1 MYEYSE
7 DNLIEQ
13 TAIDLFFNQLGWD
26 TQLAYNKESFGEGS
40 TLGRLN
46 KKEVVLKKIFFEK
59 LKQFNPNLPDQ
70 AYNQA
75 YEKLI
80 EESITKSLA
89 EINFEKYQLLRNGI
103 PVDFINE
110 KGEQVKN
117 KTLKV
122 FDFDNADNNN
132 FLAVRQLWIQGNS
145 NRERRPDII
154 GFVNG
159 IPLLFIELKA
169 AHRKLENAYN
179 DNFTDYKDVIPKL
192 FYYNAFVMLSNGI
205 ESRIGSVTGKY
216 QHFHE
221 WKRITEEDEGIVALD
236 RIIVGVCEKRR
247 FLDMFENFILFDNS
261 LGKVVKLIARNH
273 QFIGVNKAIEN
284 LKRKTESGKFELERL
299 EQIKKNLSPEEY
311 QNQKSE
317 IQNRK
322 SQLGVF
328 WHTQGSGK
336 SYSMVFFCQKIHR
349 KFTGSYTFLIVTD
362 RNELDTQIYGTFSG
376 VGAVPQVKAGAK
388 DSLKAGSGKHLK
400 ELLSSEH
407 RYLFTLIHKFN
418 FEELITER
426 DNIIVITDEAHRT
439 QNGQLAMNLRNAL
452 PNASFIGFTG
462 TPLFKDDEI
471 TKRIFGDYV
480 SRYDFKRSVDDGA
493 TVPLY
498 YENRGEYLGLK
509 NPVINEQIRAV
520 IDAESEDLDS
530 DQRSRVEQLFA
541 REYPIL
547 TAKKRLDAI
556 AKDVVWHFCNRGYKG
571 KGMFIALDKLTAVKM
586 YDLITVHWEKYVEQV
601 EKEISKGKYGDQEL
615 LEKSRELQW
624 IKETEICV
632 VVSPEQNEIQKFQK
646 WDLDIEPHREKMNT
660 QDLETR
666 FKDEN
671 DPFRFVIVCAMWI
684 TGFDVPTLSTLY
696 LDKPLKSHT
705 LMQAIARANRISEG
719 KNNGLIVDYIETYT
733 ALLDALAIYGSGGD
747 EGGSGGG
754 EKPEPPVKPKEELI
768 KQLEEAL
775 EATETFLQD
784 EVKFDL
790 QELINADGL
799 HKLAA
804 MEKAVNAV
812 YTNDETKR
820 KFQVLAR
827 EVFNKYKALQPDK
840 VLNQYAPRKNAI
852 DVIYTAIEDN
862 IESADVAEIMRKIQ
876 NVVDGSIEILAAEPV
891 PSPEGIGTGDEGID
905 LSGLNFDLLEQYFL
919 KTKNKNAVVQ
929 SLKDKV
935 EKQLKRM
942 VERNPLTVDYYKR
955 YQQIIEEYNRGKDE
969 VVIKE
974 TFRKLIELVNSYS
987 AEEAHTK
994 REGLNDEQKAIFDI
1008 LRRGK
1013 SLDEKEK
1020 KEVKKIAIELIE
1032 ELKKE
1037 KLRIDQWA
1045 EKSITAAAIY
1055 NYVNKTLFEFLPYPT
1070 YQTDDIDLRTN
1081 LVYEHL
1087 KNQYFGGGISI
1098 YGKF

>member
-1 MYEYSE
+1 MTWEYSE

-26 TQLAYNKESFGEGS
+26 TLLAYNKEGFGEGS

-59 LKQFNPNLPDQ
+59 IKAFNPGLPQ
-70 AYNQA
+70 KAYEEA

-80 EESITKSLA
+80 EESSSKSLA
-89 EINFEKYQLLRNGI
+89 EINYEKHQLLRNGI

-122 FDFDNADNNN
+122 FDFDNAENNN
-132 FLAVRQLWIQGNS
+132 FLAVRQLWIQGKS

-159 IPLLFIELKA
+159 IPIVFIELKNPIKNV
-169 AHRKLENAYN
+169 REAY
-179 DNFTDYKDVIPKL
+179 DNNFLDYLDVIPRL
-192 FYYNAFVMLSNGI
+192 FHHNALVILSNGR
-205 ESRIGSVTGKY
+205 ESKIGSITSKY
-216 QHFHE
+216 HHFHE
-221 WKRITEEDEGIVALD
+221 WKRITEDDEGVVDLD
-236 RIIVGVCEKRR
+236 RMIIGVCHKQRL
-247 FLDMFENFILFDNS
+247 LDILENFILFDNS

-284 LKRKTESGKFELERL
+284 IQHKEQLYKLGKVSLE
-299 EQIKKNLSPEEY
+299 EK
-311 QNQKSE
+311 QK
-317 IQNRK
+317 
-322 SQLGVF
+322 LGVF

-336 SYSMVFFCQKIHR
+336 SYSMVFFCQKIHH

-376 VGAVPQVKAGAK
+376 IAAVPQVKAGSK
-388 DSLKAGSGKHLK
+388 DSLKANSGKHLR

-418 FEELITER
+418 FEEEITKR
-426 DNIIVITDEAHRT
+426 DNIIVISDEAHRT
-439 QNGQLAMNLRNAL
+439 QGGNLAMNLRNAL

-509 NPVINEQIRAV
+509 NPTINEEIRQLL
-520 IDAESEDLDS
+520 ENEELET
-530 DQRSRVEQLFA
+530 DQRSRVEQLIA

-556 AKDVVWHFCNRGYKG
+556 AKDAIWHFCNRGYKG
-571 KGMFIALDKLTAVKM
+571 KGMFIALDKLTAVRM
-586 YDLITVHWEKYVEQV
+586 YYLITHHWKLTVEQL
-601 EKEISKGKYGDQEL
+601 EKEVAKGKYGDQEL

-632 VVSPEQNEIQKFQK
+632 VVSSEQNEIQKFQK
-646 WDLDIEPHREKMNT
+646 WDLDIEPHREKMNKE
-660 QDLETR
+660 DLEAR

-733 ALLDALAIYGSGGD
+733 ALLDALAIYGAVGEDG
-747 EGGSGGG
+747 EGGGG

-784 EVKFDL
+784 EVNFDI
-790 QELINADGL
+790 QELIKADGL

-820 KFQVLAR
+820 KFQILAR
-827 EVFNKYKALQPDK
+827 EVFKKYKALQPDK
-840 VLNQYAPRKNAI
+840 VLNQYASRKNAI
-852 DVIYTAIEDN
+852 DVIYSAIEDN
-862 IESADVAEIMRKIQ
+862 IESADVADIMRKIQ
-876 NVVDGSIEILAAEPV
+876 NVVDESIENMVAEPGHN
-891 PSPEGIGTGDEGID
+891 EEKIID
-905 LSGLNFDLLEQYFL
+905 LSGLNFELLQQYFL
-919 KTKNKNAVVQ
+919 KTKNKNTVVQ
-929 SLKDKV
+929 SLKDKI
-935 EKQLKRM
+935 EKQLKQM

-955 YQQIIEEYNRGKDE
+955 YQEIIQEYNRGKDE

-987 AEEAHTK
+987 EEEADTR
-994 REGLNDEQKAIFDI
+994 REGLTDEQKVIFDI
-1008 LRRGK
+1008 LRQGK
-1013 SLDEKEK
+1013 KLEEKEK
-1020 KEVKKIAIELIE
+1020 NEIKKISIELLE

-1037 KLRIDQWA
+1037 KLRVDKWA
-1045 EKSITAAAIY
+1045 DKSVTAAAVF
-1055 NYVNKTLFEFLPYPT
+1055 NYVNKTLFEVLPYPT

-1087 KNQYFGGGISI
+1087 KHQYFGGGMSI
-1098 YGKF
+1098 YGRY

>member
-1 MYEYSE
+1 MTWEYSE

-13 TAIDLFFNQLGWD
+13 TAIDLFFNRLGWD
-26 TQLAYNKESFGEGS
+26 TLLAYNKESFGEGS

-59 LKQFNPNLPDQ
+59 IKKFNPDLPEQ

-89 EINFEKYQLLRNGI
+89 EINYEKHQLLRNGI
-103 PVDFINE
+103 PVVLPPSPDRRGAG
-110 KGEQVKN
+110 GEV
-117 KTLKV
+117 KTLKI
-122 FDFDNADNNN
+122 FDFENADNNN
-132 FLAVRQLWIQGNS
+132 FLAVRQLWIQGKS

-236 RIIVGVCEKRR
+236 RIIVGVCEKKR
-247 FLDMFENFILFDNS
+247 FLDLFENFILFDNS

-284 LKRKTESGKFELERL
+284 IKHKEELFKLGKISLE
-299 EQIKKNLSPEEY
+299 EK
-311 QNQKSE
+311 QK
-317 IQNRK
+317 
-322 SQLGVF
+322 LGVF

-336 SYSMVFFCQKIHR
+336 SYSMVFFCQKIHH

-388 DSLKAGSGKHLK
+388 DSLKANSGKHLR

-418 FEELITER
+418 FEEEITKR
-426 DNIIVITDEAHRT
+426 DNIIVISDEAHRT
-439 QNGQLAMNLRNAL
+439 QGGNLAMNLRNAL

-556 AKDVVWHFCNRGYKG
+556 AKDAVWHFCNRGYKG

-586 YDLITVHWEKYVEQV
+586 YDLITEHWKKYVEQL
-601 EKEISKGKYGDQEL
+601 EKEVSKGKYGDQEL

-632 VVSPEQNEIQKFQK
+632 VVSSEQNEIQKFQK

-666 FKDEN
+666 FKEED

-719 KNNGLIVDYIETYT
+719 KNNGLIVDYIDTYT
-733 ALLDALAIYGSGGD
+733 ALLDALAIYGA
-747 EGGSGGG
+747 G
-754 EKPEPPVKPKEELI
+754 EQEDKKEKDKSPLEPNTELI
-768 KQLEEAL
+768 YLLEDAIV
-775 EATETFLQD
+775 ATESFLLD
-784 EVKFDL
+784 EVYFDL
-790 QELINADGL
+790 QELIKADGL

-827 EVFNKYKALQPDK
+827 EVFKKYKALQPHK

-862 IESADVAEIMRKIQ
+862 IESADVADIMRIIQ
-876 NVVDGSIEILAAEPV
+876 NVVDESIENMVAEPL
-891 PSPEGIGTGDEGID
+891 PSPEGRGVGGEGID
-905 LSGLNFDLLEQYFL
+905 LSGLDFDLLEQYFL
-919 KTKNKNAVVQ
+919 KTKNKNAAVQ

-955 YQQIIEEYNRGKDE
+955 YQEIIEEYNRGKDE

-987 AEEAHTK
+987 EEEADTK
-994 REGLNDEQKAIFDI
+994 REGLTDEQKAIFDI
-1008 LRRGK
+1008 LRHGK
-1013 SLDEKEK
+1013 KLDEKEK
-1020 KEVKKIAIELIE
+1020 NEIKKISIELLD
-1032 ELKKE
+1032 ELKKD
-1037 KLRIDQWA
+1037 KLKVEQWA
-1045 EKSITAAAIY
+1045 EKTETVAAVYRFVNDKLFTA
-1055 NYVNKTLFEFLPYPT
+1055 LPYPA
-1070 YQTDDIDLRTN
+1070 YQTDDIDLKTN

-1087 KNQYFGGGISI
+1087 KHQYFGGGMSI
-1098 YGKF
+1098 YGQY

>member
-1 MYEYSE
+1 MTWEYSE

-13 TAIDLFFNQLGWD
+13 TAIDLFFHKLGWD
-26 TQLAYNKESFGEGS
+26 TLLAYNKEGFGEGS
-40 TLGRLN
+40 SLGRLN

-59 LKQFNPNLPDQ
+59 LNQFNPNLPEQ

-89 EINFEKYQLLRNGI
+89 EINYEKHQLLRNGI

-110 KGEQVKN
+110 KGEQIKN

-132 FLAVRQLWIQGNS
+132 FLAVRQLWIQGKS

-159 IPLLFIELKA
+159 IPLIFIELKA

-192 FYYNAFVMLSNGI
+192 FDYNAFIILSNGI
-205 ESRIGSVTGKY
+205 ESRIGSITGKY

-236 RIIVGVCEKRR
+236 RIIVGVCEKKR
-247 FLDMFENFILFDNS
+247 FLDLFENFILFDNS

-284 LKRKTESGKFELERL
+284 IQHKEKLYKLGKISLE
-299 EQIKKNLSPEEY
+299 EK
-311 QNQKSE
+311 QK
-317 IQNRK
+317 
-322 SQLGVF
+322 LGVF

-336 SYSMVFFCQKIHR
+336 SYSMVFFCQKIHH

-388 DSLKAGSGKHLK
+388 DSLKANSGKHLK

-418 FEELITER
+418 FEEEITKR
-426 DNIIVITDEAHRT
+426 NNIIVISDEAHRT
-439 QNGQLAMNLRNAL
+439 QGGNLAMNLRNAL

-498 YENRGEYLGLK
+498 YENRGEYLMLD
-509 NPVINEQIRAV
+509 NPKINENIRTLL
-520 IDAESEDLDS
+520 ETEDLES
-530 DQRSRVEQLFA
+530 DERSKVENLIA

-547 TAKKRLDAI
+547 TAKKRLHAI
-556 AKDVVWHFCNRGYKG
+556 AEDTVWHFCNRGYKG
-571 KGMFIALDKLTAVKM
+571 KGMFIALDKPTAVKM
-586 YDLITVHWEKYVEQV
+586 YDLISEYWNKYVEQL
-601 EKEISKGKYGDQEL
+601 EKEVGIGKYGDQEA
-615 LEKSRELQW
+615 LEKSRELKW

-733 ALLDALAIYGSGGD
+733 ALLDALAIYGTDGD
-747 EGGSGGG
+747 EGGGGAG
-754 EKPEPPVKPKEELI
+754 EKPETPVKPKEELI

-775 EATETFLQD
+775 EATEAFLQG
-784 EVKFDL
+784 EVNFDL

-827 EVFNKYKALQPDK
+827 EVFKKYKALQPDK

-862 IESADVAEIMRKIQ
+862 IESADVTDIMRKIQ
-876 NVVDGSIEILAAEPV
+876 HVVDESIENMAAEPDQ
-891 PSPEGIGTGDEGID
+891 DEGKIID
-905 LSGLNFDLLEQYFL
+905 LSGLDFDLLEQYFL
-919 KTKNKNAVVQ
+919 KIKNKNAAVQ

-935 EKQLKRM
+935 EKQLKQM
-942 VERNPLTVDYYKR
+942 VERNPMTVDYYKR
-955 YQQIIEEYNRGKDE
+955 YQEIIEEYNRGKDE

-987 AEEAHTK
+987 EEEADTR
-994 REGLNDEQKAIFDI
+994 REGLTDEQKAIFDI
-1008 LRRGK
+1008 LRYGK
-1013 SLDEKEK
+1013 KLEK
-1020 KEVKKIAIELIE
+1020 KEKNEIKKISIELLE
-1032 ELKKE
+1032 ALKKD
-1037 KLRIDQWA
+1037 KLKVEQWSD
-1045 EKSITAAAIY
+1045 KSVTAAAVF
-1055 NYVNKTLFEFLPYPT
+1055 NTVSKTLFETLPYPA
-1070 YQTDDIDLRTN
+1070 YQTDDIDLKTN

-1087 KNQYFGGGISI
+1087 KHQYYGGGMSV
-1098 YGKF
+1098 YGQY

>member
-1 MYEYSE
+1 MTWEYSE

-26 TQLAYNKESFGEGS
+26 TLLAYNKEGFGEGS

-59 LKQFNPNLPDQ
+59 LKQFNPNLPEQ

-89 EINFEKYQLLRNGI
+89 EINYEKHQLLRNGI

-132 FLAVRQLWIQGNS
+132 FLAVRQLSIQGKS

-159 IPLLFIELKA
+159 IPLVFIELKNPTKNV
-169 AHRKLENAYN
+169 REAY
-179 DNFTDYKDVIPKL
+179 DHNFLDYIDVIPRL
-192 FYYNAFVMLSNGI
+192 FHHNALVILSNGR
-205 ESRIGSVTGKY
+205 ESKIGSITSKY
-216 QHFHE
+216 HHFHE
-221 WKRITEEDEGIVALD
+221 WKRITEEDEGVVDLD
-236 RIIVGVCEKRR
+236 RMIIGVCHKQRL
-247 FLDMFENFILFDNS
+247 LDILENFILFDNS

-284 LKRKTESGKFELERL
+284 IQHKEQLYKLGKINLE
-299 EQIKKNLSPEEY
+299 EK
-311 QNQKSE
+311 QK
-317 IQNRK
+317 
-322 SQLGVF
+322 LGVF

-336 SYSMVFFCQKIHR
+336 SYSMVFFCQKIHH

-376 VGAVPQVKAGAK
+376 IGAVPQIKSGSK
-388 DSLKAGSGKHLK
+388 DSLKANSGKHLK

-418 FEELITER
+418 FEEEITRR
-426 DNIIVITDEAHRT
+426 DNIIVISDEAHRT
-439 QNGQLAMNLRNAL
+439 QGGNLAMNLRNAL

-498 YENRGEYLGLK
+498 YENRGEYLKLD
-509 NPVINEQIRAV
+509 NPKINDNIRTLLEKEEL
-520 IDAESEDLDS
+520 ESDE
-530 DQRSRVEQLFA
+530 RSKVEKLIA

-547 TAKKRLDAI
+547 TAKKRLNDI
-556 AKDVVWHFCNRGYKG
+556 AKDAVWHFCNRGYKG
-571 KGMFIALDKLTAVKM
+571 KGMFIALDKLTAVRM
-586 YDLITVHWEKYVEQV
+586 YDLITEHWKKYVEQL
-601 EKEISKGKYGDQEL
+601 EKEVSKGKYGDQEL

-632 VVSPEQNEIQKFQK
+632 VVSSEQNEIQKFQK

-666 FKDEN
+666 FKDED

-733 ALLDALAIYGSGGD
+733 ALLDALAIYGAGGENGKD
-747 EGGSGGG
+747 GG

-768 KQLEEAL
+768 MLLEETL
-775 EATETFLQD
+775 HATETFLQD
-784 EVKFDL
+784 EVNFDL
-790 QELINADGL
+790 QELIKADGL

-827 EVFNKYKALQPDK
+827 AVFKKYKALQPDK
-840 VLNQYAPRKNAI
+840 VLYQYAQRKNAI
-852 DVIYTAIEDN
+852 DVIYAAIEDN
-862 IESADVAEIMRKIQ
+862 IVSADVADIMRKIQ
-876 NVVDGSIEILAAEPV
+876 NVVDDSIENMVAEP
-891 PSPEGIGTGDEGID
+891 EHNEEKIID
-905 LSGLNFDLLEQYFL
+905 LSGLDFELLEQYFL
-919 KTKNKNAVVQ
+919 KTKNKNTAVQ
-929 SLKDKV
+929 ALKEKV
-935 EKQLKRM
+935 EKQLKKM
-942 VERNPLTVDYYKR
+942 VERNPMTVDFYKR
-955 YQQIIEEYNRGKDE
+955 YQEIIEEYNRGKDE
-969 VVIKE
+969 AVIKE
-974 TFRKLIELVNSYS
+974 TFRKLIELVNSFS
-987 AEEAHTK
+987 EEEADTR
-994 REGLNDEQKAIFDI
+994 REGLTDEQKAIFDI
-1008 LRRGK
+1008 LRHGK
-1013 SLDEKEK
+1013 KLEDKEK
-1020 KEVKKIAIELIE
+1020 NEIKKISVELLE
-1032 ELKKE
+1032 DLKQE
-1037 KLRIDQWA
+1037 KLKVDQWA
-1045 EKSITAAAIY
+1045 DKSVTAAAVF
-1055 NYVNKTLFEFLPYPT
+1055 NTVSKTLFETLPYPS
-1070 YQTDDIDLRTN
+1070 YQTDEIDLKTN

-1087 KNQYFGGGISI
+1087 KHQYFGGGMSV
-1098 YGKF
+1098 YGQY

>member
-1 MYEYSE
+1 MSYEYSE

-26 TQLAYNKESFGEGS
+26 TLLAYNKESFGEGS

-46 KKEVVLKKIFFEK
+46 KKEVVLKRIFLEKIME
-59 LKQFNPNLPDQ
+59 FNPGLPQ
-70 AYNQA
+70 KAYDEA
-75 YEKLI
+75 YQKLT
-80 EESITKSLA
+80 EESITKSLD
-89 EINFEKYQLLRNGI
+89 EINYEKHQLLRDGI
-103 PVDFINE
+103 PVDYINE
-110 KGEQVKN
+110 EGEQVRN

-122 FDFDNADNNN
+122 FDFETPGNNN
-132 FLAVRQLWIQGNS
+132 FLAVRQLWLQGKS

-192 FYYNAFVMLSNGI
+192 FYYNAFVLLSNGI
-205 ESRIGSVTGKY
+205 ESRIGSITGKY

-236 RIIVGVCEKRR
+236 RIIVGICDKAR
-247 FLDMFENFILFDNS
+247 FLDLFENFVLFDNS
-261 LGKVVKLIARNH
+261 LGKVIKLIARNH

-284 LKRKTESGKFELERL
+284 IKHKELLYNKGKINLE
-299 EQIKKNLSPEEY
+299 EK
-311 QNQKSE
+311 QK
-317 IQNRK
+317 
-322 SQLGVF
+322 LGVF

-349 KFTGSYTFLIVTD
+349 KFTGSYTFLVVTD

-376 VGAVPQVKAGAK
+376 VGAVPQIKSGAK
-388 DSLKAGSGKHLK
+388 DSLKANSGRHLK
-400 ELLSSEH
+400 ELLGSEH
-407 RYLFTLIHKFN
+407 RYLFSLIHKFN
-418 FEELITER
+418 FEEEITLR
-426 DNIIVITDEAHRT
+426 DNIIVISDEAHRT
-439 QNGQLAMNLRNAL
+439 QGGQLAMNLRNAL

-462 TPLFKDDEI
+462 TPLFKDDEL

-498 YENRGEYLGLK
+498 YENRGDYLELK
-509 NPVINEQIRAV
+509 NPVINEQIRAA
-520 IDAESEDLDS
+520 IDAESEDMDS

-547 TAKKRLDAI
+547 TSRKRLDAI
-556 AKDVVWHFCNRGYKG
+556 AKDAVWHFCNRGYKG
-571 KGMFIALDKLTAVKM
+571 KGMFIALDKLTAVTM
-586 YDLITVHWEKYVEQV
+586 YDLITQHWKLYIEQL
-601 EKEISKGKYGDQEL
+601 KKDIAKGKYGDQEL
-615 LEKSRELQW
+615 LAKSRELNW
-624 IKETEICV
+624 IEETEVCV
-632 VVSPEQNEIQKFQK
+632 VVSSEQNEIQKFRK

-666 FKDEN
+666 FKDED

-733 ALLDALAIYGSGGD
+733 ALLDALAIYGASGGN
-747 EGGSGGG
+747 GGG
-754 EKPEPPVKPKEELI
+754 GDDEKPEAPVKPKEELI
-768 KQLEEAL
+768 RLLDESL
-775 EATETFLQD
+775 IATETFLLD
-784 EVKFDL
+784 EVDFDL
-790 QELINADGL
+790 QELIKAAGL

-827 EVFNKYKALQPDK
+827 EVFKKYKALQPDK
-840 VLNQYAPRKNAI
+840 VLNLYAPRKNAI
-852 DVIYTAIEDN
+852 DVIYTAIEGN
-862 IESADVAEIMRKIQ
+862 IESADVSEIMKKIQ
-876 NVVDGSIEILAAEPV
+876 LVVDESIENMVHEPGLV
-891 PSPEGIGTGDEGID
+891 KEKLID
-905 LSGLNFDLLEQYFL
+905 LSGLNFEVLEQLFL
-919 KTKNKNAVVQ
+919 KAKNKNSAVQ
-929 SLKDKV
+929 SLKDKI
-935 EKQLKRM
+935 ERHLKQM

-955 YQQIIEEYNRGKDE
+955 YQEIIDEYNKGKDDA
-969 VVIKE
+969 VIKE
-974 TFRKLIELVNSYS
+974 TFRKLMELVNSYS
-987 AEEAHTK
+987 AEEVETK

-1008 LRRGK
+1008 LRK
-1013 SLDEKEK
+1013 PNLSEADK
-1020 KEVKKIAIELIE
+1020 KKIKNIAVELLE

-1037 KLRIDQWA
+1037 KLKVDQWA
-1045 EKSITAAAIY
+1045 DKTVTAAAVF
-1055 NYVNKTLFEFLPYPT
+1055 NTVNKTLFETLPYPT
-1070 YQTDDIDLRTN
+1070 YQTDDVDLKTN

-1087 KNQYFGGGISI
+1087 KNQYWGAGLSV
-1098 YGKF
+1098 YGQY

>member
-1 MYEYSE
+1 MTWEYSE

-26 TQLAYNKESFGEGS
+26 TLLAYNKEGFGEGS

-59 LKQFNPNLPDQ
+59 LKQFNPNLPEQ

-89 EINFEKYQLLRNGI
+89 EINFEKHQLLRNGI

-132 FLAVRQLWIQGNS
+132 FLAVRQLWIQGKS

-159 IPLLFIELKA
+159 IPLVFVELKNPTKNV
-169 AHRKLENAYN
+169 REAY
-179 DNFTDYKDVIPKL
+179 DNNFLDYLDVIPKL
-192 FYYNAFVMLSNGI
+192 FHFNALVILSNGR
-205 ESRIGSVTGKY
+205 ESKIGSVTSKFH
-216 QHFHE
+216 HFHE
-221 WKRITEEDEGIVALD
+221 WKRITEEDEGVVDLD
-236 RIIVGVCEKRR
+236 RMIIGVCHKQRL
-247 FLDMFENFILFDNS
+247 LDLFENFILFDKS
-261 LGKVVKLIARNH
+261 MGSVVKLIARNH

-284 LKRKTESGKFELERL
+284 IQHKEQLYKLGKISLE
-299 EQIKKNLSPEEY
+299 EK
-311 QNQKSE
+311 QK
-317 IQNRK
+317 
-322 SQLGVF
+322 LGVF

-336 SYSMVFFCQKIHR
+336 SYSMVFFCQKIHH

-388 DSLKAGSGKHLK
+388 DSLKANSGKHLR

-418 FEELITER
+418 FEEEITKR
-426 DNIIVITDEAHRT
+426 DNIIVVSDEAHRT
-439 QNGQLAMNLRNAL
+439 QGGNLAMNLRNAL

-556 AKDVVWHFCNRGYKG
+556 AKDAVWHFCNRGYKG
-571 KGMFIALDKLTAVKM
+571 KGMFIALDKLTAVRM
-586 YDLITVHWEKYVEQV
+586 YDLITHHWKLTVEQF
-601 EKEISKGKYGDQEL
+601 EKEVTKGKYGDQEL

-632 VVSPEQNEIQKFQK
+632 VVSSEQNEIQKFQK

-666 FKDEN
+666 FKDED

-733 ALLDALAIYGSGGD
+733 ALLDALAIYGSGG
-747 EGGSGGG
+747 EEGGG

-775 EATETFLQD
+775 EATETFLQED
-784 EVKFDL
+784 VNFDL

-799 HKLAA
+799 DKLAS

-812 YTNDETKR
+812 NTNDETKR

-827 EVFNKYKALQPDK
+827 EVFTKYKALQPDK

-852 DVIYTAIEDN
+852 DVIYSAIEGN
-862 IESADVAEIMRKIQ
+862 IEGADVADIMKKIQ
-876 NVVDGSIEILAAEPV
+876 ALVDESIENMVAEP
-891 PSPEGIGTGDEGID
+891 SHNEEKIID
-905 LSGLNFDLLEQYFL
+905 LSGLDFELLEKYFL
-919 KTKNKNAVVQ
+919 KTKNKNTVVQ
-929 SLKDKV
+929 SLKDKI
-935 EKQLKRM
+935 EKHLKLM
-942 VERNPLTVDYYKR
+942 VDRNPLTVDYYKR
-955 YQQIIEEYNRGKDE
+955 YQEIIEEYNRGKDE

-987 AEEAHTK
+987 EEEADTK
-994 REGLNDEQKAIFDI
+994 REGLTDEQKAIFDI
-1008 LRRGK
+1008 LRQGK
-1013 SLDEKEK
+1013 KLEEKEK
-1020 KEVKKIAIELIE
+1020 NEIKKISIELLE

-1037 KLRIDQWA
+1037 KLRVDQWA
-1045 EKSITAAAIY
+1045 DKSVTAAAVF
-1055 NYVNKTLFEFLPYPT
+1055 NYVNKTLFEVLPYPT
-1070 YQTDDIDLRTN
+1070 YQTDDIDLKTN

-1087 KNQYFGGGISI
+1087 KHQYFGGGMSI
-1098 YGKF
+1098 YGQY

>member
-1 MYEYSE
+1 MTWEYSE
-7 DNLIEQ
+7 DKLIEQ
-13 TAIDLFFNQLGWD
+13 TAMELFFHRLGWD
-26 TQLAYNKESFGEGS
+26 TALAFNKETFGEGS

-46 KKEVVLKKIFFEK
+46 KKEVVLKRILMEK
-59 LKQFNPNLPDQ
+59 LKEFNKGLPQ
-70 AYNQA
+70 KAYDEA
-75 YEKLI
+75 YQKLT
-80 EESITKSLA
+80 EESASKSLA
-89 EINFEKYQLLRNGI
+89 EINLEKYQLMRDGI

-110 KGEQVKN
+110 KGEQIKN

-122 FDFDNADNNN
+122 FDFVHPEKND
-132 FLAVRQLWIQGNS
+132 FLAVRQLWLQGKS

-179 DNFTDYKDVIPKL
+179 DNLTDYKDVIPHL
-192 FYYNAFVMLSNGI
+192 FYYNAFVVLSNGI

-221 WKRITEEDEGIVALD
+221 WKRIKEDEDGIVALD
-236 RIIVGVCEKRR
+236 RIIVGICDKSR
-247 FLDMFENFILFDNS
+247 FLDLFENFILYDNS

-284 LKRKTESGKFELERL
+284 IEQKDKLYKEGK
-299 EQIKKNLSPEEY
+299 LSPEEK
-311 QNQKSE
+311 QK
-317 IQNRK
+317 
-322 SQLGVF
+322 LGVF

-376 VGAVPQVKAGAK
+376 VGAVPQVKSGSK
-388 DSLKAGSGKHLK
+388 DSLKANSGKHLRQ
-400 ELLSSEH
+400 LLGAEH
-407 RYLFTLIHKFN
+407 RYIFSLIHKFN
-418 FEELITER
+418 FDEEITLR
-426 DNIIVITDEAHRT
+426 DNIIVISDEAHRT
-439 QNGQLAMNLRNAL
+439 QGGQLAMNLRKAL

-498 YENRGEYLGLK
+498 YENRGDYLGLK
-509 NPVINEQIRAV
+509 NPKISEQIRAV

-530 DQRSRVEQLFA
+530 DQRSRLEQLFA

-547 TAKKRLDAI
+547 TARKRLDSI

-571 KGMFIALDKLTAVKM
+571 KAMFVALDKLTTVKM
-586 YDLITVHWEKYVEQV
+586 YDLITSHWKKQIEQL
-601 EKEISKGKYGDQEL
+601 EKEIAKGKYGDQEL

-632 VVSPEQNEIQKFQK
+632 VVSSEQNEIQKFQK

-660 QDLETR
+660 EDLEYR

-671 DPFRFVIVCAMWI
+671 DPFRLVIVCAMWI

-733 ALLDALAIYGSGGD
+733 ALLDALAIYGAGGNSGNGTGD
-747 EGGSGGG
+747 
-754 EKPEPPVKPKEELI
+754 KPEPPVKPKEELI
-768 KQLEEAL
+768 HQLEEAL
-775 EATETFLQD
+775 TATETFLLD
-784 EVKFDL
+784 EVGFNLD
-790 QELINADGL
+790 ELIQADGL
-799 HKLAA
+799 NKLAA
-804 MEKAVNAV
+804 MEKGINAV

-820 KFQVLAR
+820 KFQILAR
-827 EVFNKYKALQPDK
+827 EVFKKYKALQPDK
-840 VLNQYAPRKNAI
+840 ILNEYASRKNAI

-862 IESADVAEIMRKIQ
+862 VSSTDVSEIMKKIQDVVDESIETMVAEP
-876 NVVDGSIEILAAEPV
+876 N
-891 PSPEGIGTGDEGID
+891 PEESKLID
-905 LSGLNFDLLEQYFL
+905 LSGLNFEMLEKYFL
-919 KTKNKNAVVQ
+919 KTKNKNTAVQ
-929 SLKDKV
+929 ALKDKV
-935 EKQLKRM
+935 ESQLRRM
-942 VERNPLTVDYYKR
+942 VERNPLTVDYYRK
-955 YQQIIEEYNRGKDE
+955 YQEIIDEYNRGKDE
-969 VVIKE
+969 TTIKE
-974 TFRKLIELVNSYS
+974 TFRKLFELVNSFS
-987 AEEAHTK
+987 QEEVETK
-994 REGLNDEQKAIFDI
+994 REGLTDEQKAIFDI
-1008 LRRGK
+1008 LRK
-1013 SLDEKEK
+1013 PSLSASDK
-1020 KEVKKIAIELIE
+1020 KKVKDIAIELLE
-1032 ELKKE
+1032 ELKKD
-1037 KLRIDQWA
+1037 KLKVDYWA
-1045 EKSITAAAIY
+1045 EKAATAAAVF
-1055 NYVNKTLFEFLPYPT
+1055 NTVNMKLFEQLPFPT
-1070 YQTDDIDLRTN
+1070 YQNDDIDLKTN
-1081 LVYEHL
+1081 QLYEHL
-1087 KNQYFGGGISI
+1087 KNQYFGRGHSV
-1098 YGKF
+1098 YGAY

>member
-1 MYEYSE
+1 MTWEYSE

-13 TAIDLFFNQLGWD
+13 TAIDLFFNELGWD
-26 TQLAYNKESFGEGS
+26 TQLAFNKESYGEGS
-40 TLGRLN
+40 TLGRLS
-46 KKEVVLKKIFFEK
+46 KKEVVLKRIFFEK
-59 LKQFNPNLPDQ
+59 IKAFNPGLPQ
-70 AYNQA
+70 KAYEEA
-75 YEKLI
+75 YEKLT
-80 EESITKSLA
+80 EESITKTLD
-89 EINFEKYQLLRNGI
+89 EINYEKHQLLRNGI

-110 KGEQVKN
+110 KGEQIKN

-132 FLAVRQLWIQGNS
+132 FLAVRQLWLQGKS

-192 FYYNAFVMLSNGI
+192 FYYNAFVLLSNGI

-236 RIIVGVCEKRR
+236 RIIVGVCEKKR
-247 FLDMFENFILFDNS
+247 FLDLFENFILFDNS

-284 LKRKTESGKFELERL
+284 IQHKEQLYNLGKISLE
-299 EQIKKNLSPEEY
+299 EK
-311 QNQKSE
+311 QK
-317 IQNRK
+317 
-322 SQLGVF
+322 LGVF

-336 SYSMVFFCQKIHR
+336 SYSMVFFCQKIHH

-376 VGAVPQVKAGAK
+376 IGAVPQVKSGSK
-388 DSLKAGSGKHLK
+388 DAMKANSGKHLK
-400 ELLSSEH
+400 ELLSSDY
-407 RYLFTLIHKFN
+407 RYLFSLIHKFN
-418 FEELITER
+418 FEEEITKR
-426 DNIIVITDEAHRT
+426 DNIIVISDEAHRT
-439 QNGQLAMNLRNAL
+439 QGGNLAMNLRNAL

-509 NPVINEQIRAV
+509 NPVINEQIRSV

-530 DQRSRVEQLFA
+530 DQRGRVEQLFA

-556 AKDVVWHFCNRGYKG
+556 AKDAVWHFCNRGYKG
-571 KGMFIALDKLTAVKM
+571 KGMFIALDKLTAVRM
-586 YDLITVHWEKYVEQV
+586 YDLISHHWKLTVEQL
-601 EKEISKGKYGDQEL
+601 EKEVAKGKYGDQET

-632 VVSPEQNEIQKFQK
+632 VVSSEQNEIQKFQK

-660 QDLETR
+660 QDFEIR
-666 FKDEN
+666 FKDED

-696 LDKPLKSHT
+696 IDKPLKSHT

-733 ALLDALAIYGSGGD
+733 ALLDALAIYGTGD
-747 EGGSGGG
+747 EKGNSNEG
-754 EKPEPPVKPKEELI
+754 ENPKPPLEPNTELVKL
-768 KQLEEAL
+768 LEEAID
-775 EATETFLQD
+775 ATESFLLD
-784 EVKFDL
+784 EVGFDL
-790 QELINADGL
+790 QELIKADGL

-804 MEKAVNAV
+804 MEKGVNAV

-820 KFQVLAR
+820 KFQILAR
-827 EVFNKYKALQPDK
+827 EVFKKYKALQPHK
-840 VLNQYAPRKNAI
+840 LLNNFRPKKDAI

-862 IESADVAEIMRKIQ
+862 IESADVAEIMKKIQ
-876 NVVDGSIEILAAEPV
+876 NVVDESIINMVAEPTHDA
-891 PSPEGIGTGDEGID
+891 GKLID
-905 LSGLNFDLLEQYFL
+905 LSGLNFELLEKHFL
-919 KTKNKNAVVQ
+919 KTENKNSVVQ
-929 SLKDKV
+929 SLK
-935 EKQLKRM
+935 EKIETQLKRM
-942 VERNPLTVDYYKR
+942 VEQNPLRVDFYKR
-955 YQQIIEEYNRGKDE
+955 YNEIIDAYNLGKDALTIEE
-969 VVIKE
+969 
-974 TFRKLIELVNSYS
+974 TFKKLIEFVNSLS
-987 AEEAHTK
+987 EEEADTK
-994 REGLNDEQKAIFDI
+994 REGLTEEQKAIFDI
-1008 LRRGK
+1008 IRKPNL
-1013 SLDEKEK
+1013 SETEK
-1020 KEVKKIAIELIE
+1020 KKIKQIAIELLE

-1037 KLRIDQWA
+1037 KLKVEYWA
-1045 EKSITAAAIY
+1045 DKSVTAAAVF
-1055 NYVNKTLFEFLPYPT
+1055 NTVNKTLFESLPYPT
-1070 YQTDDIDLRTN
+1070 YHTDDIDLKTN

-1087 KNQYFGGGISI
+1087 KHQYYGGGRSV
-1098 YGKF
+1098 YGLY

>member
-1 MYEYSE
+1 MSYEFSE
-7 DNLIEQ
+7 DNLIEK
-13 TAIDLFFNQLGWD
+13 TTIDLFFHQLGWD
-26 TQLAYNKESFGEGS
+26 TLLAYNKEGFGEGS

-46 KKEVVLKKIFFEK
+46 KKEVVIKKIFIEK
-59 LKQFNPNLPDQ
+59 IKEYNPDLPQ
-70 AYNQA
+70 KAYEEA
-75 YEKLI
+75 FEKLI

-89 EINFEKYQLLRNGI
+89 EINYEKHQLLRNGI

-117 KTLKV
+117 KTLKI
-122 FDFDNADNNN
+122 FDFDNYENNH
-132 FLAVRQLWIQGNS
+132 FLAVQQLWIEGKS
-145 NRERRPDII
+145 NRQRRPDIV

-221 WKRITEEDEGIVALD
+221 WKRITEDDEGIVALD
-236 RIIVGVCEKRR
+236 RIILGVCEKNR
-247 FLDMFENFILFDNS
+247 FLDLFENFILFDNS

-284 LKRKTESGKFELERL
+284 IHHKEQHYKLGKISLE
-299 EQIKKNLSPEEY
+299 EK
-311 QNQKSE
+311 QK
-317 IQNRK
+317 
-322 SQLGVF
+322 LGVF

-336 SYSMVFFCQKIHR
+336 SYSMVFFCQKIHH

-376 VGAVPQVKAGAK
+376 IGAIGQLKAGSK
-388 DSLKAGSGKHLK
+388 DSLKANSGKHLK

-418 FEELITER
+418 FEEEITKR
-426 DNIIVITDEAHRT
+426 DNIIVISDEAHRT
-439 QNGQLAMNLRNAL
+439 QGGNLAMNLRNAL

-498 YENRGEYLGLK
+498 YENRGEYLKLN
-509 NPVINEQIRAV
+509 NPKINENIRSLLENEEL
-520 IDAESEDLDS
+520 ESDE
-530 DQRSRVEQLFA
+530 RSKVENLIA

-547 TAKKRLDAI
+547 TAKKRLEDI
-556 AKDVVWHFCNRGYKG
+556 AKDAVWHFCNRGYKG
-571 KGMFIALDKLTAVKM
+571 KGMFIALDKLTAVRM
-586 YDLITVHWEKYVEQV
+586 YDLITHHWKLTVEQL
-601 EKEISKGKYGDQEL
+601 EKEVAKVKYGDQEL
-615 LEKSRELQW
+615 LEKTRELQW

-632 VVSPEQNEIQKFQK
+632 VVSSEQNEIQKFQK
-646 WDLDIEPHREKMNT
+646 WDLDIEPHREKMNN

-666 FKDEN
+666 FKDED

-733 ALLDALAIYGSGGD
+733 ALLDALAIYGSGGED
-747 EGGSGGG
+747 GDGD

-768 KQLEEAL
+768 KQLEGAL
-775 EATETFLQD
+775 EATEIFLNE
-784 EVKFDL
+784 EVNFDL
-790 QELINADGL
+790 QELIDTDGL

-827 EVFNKYKALQPDK
+827 EVFKKYKALQPDK

-862 IESADVAEIMRKIQ
+862 IESADVAEIMLKIQ
-876 NVVDGSIEILAAEPV
+876 NVVDESIENMVAEP
-891 PSPEGIGTGDEGID
+891 SHNEGKIID
-905 LSGLNFDLLEQYFL
+905 LSGLDFALLEQYFL
-919 KTKNKNAVVQ
+919 KTKNKNAAVQ
-929 SLKDKV
+929 SLKDKI
-935 EKQLKRM
+935 EKQLKQM

-955 YQQIIEEYNRGKDE
+955 YQEIIEEYNRGKDE

-974 TFRKLIELVNSYS
+974 TFRKLIDLINSYS
-987 AEEAHTK
+987 EEEADTK
-994 REGLNDEQKAIFDI
+994 REGLTDEQKAIFDI
-1008 LRRGK
+1008 LRHGK
-1013 SLDEKEK
+1013 KLEEREKNEI
-1020 KEVKKIAIELIE
+1020 KKISVELLD

-1037 KLRIDQWA
+1037 KLKVEQWA
-1045 EKSITAAAIY
+1045 DKSVTAAAVF
-1055 NYVNKTLFEFLPYPT
+1055 NTVSKTLFETLPYPK
-1070 YQTDDIDLRTN
+1070 YVTDDIDLKTN
-1081 LVYEHL
+1081 LVFQHL
-1087 KNQYFGGGISI
+1087 KSQYYGGGNSI
-1098 YGKF
+1098 YGKY